1 MITNNEMQLKA
12 LLKDLSVKF
21 GITPQAT
28 LQMYCLERLLDR
40 IAVSRF
46 RDHFV
51 IKGGF
56 LIASI
61 LGIGSRSTMDI
72 DATVKGF
79 SVSYENVESVFKEI
93 CDIDIADQLTFSF
106 DRIEEIREKD
116 NYLGLRVFV
125 ECRYG
130 KINVPLTVDLTT
142 GDTIIPQ
149 EIEYIYKCV
158 FDNKVIPILA
168 YSLENVFAEKLNTI
182 ISRGVANTRTR
193 DFYDVYTLYALKKK
207 ELNFETLRIALEATS
222 RRRNT
227 SKILEEYPQILEA
240 IKADSLQNDFWRR
253 FVAKNPFAKGVTL
266 SQAIDCAKE
275 MLDLA
280 EI

>member
-1 MITNNEMQLKA
+1 M
-12 LLKDLSVKF
+12 
-21 GITPQAT
+21 
-28 LQMYCLERLLDR
+28 
-40 IAVSRF
+40 
-46 RDHFV
+46 
-51 IKGGF
+51 
-56 LIASI
+56 
-61 LGIGSRSTMDI
+61 
-72 DATVKGF
+72 
-79 SVSYENVESVFKEI
+79 
-93 CDIDIADQLTFSF
+93 
-106 DRIEEIREKD
+106 
-116 NYLGLRVFV
+116 
-125 ECRYG
+125 
-130 KINVPLTVDLTT
+130 TVDLTT